1 MTSMSQYNYVKE
13 DVEIDK
19 LVRGPKGLRLEA
31 KVAYRDGHAMLSV
44 YGFWGTQ
51 VTTRAMNGGSPIR
64 VVLQR
69 VFVPSNMSKADKR
82 NTLRAMCD
90 LFAVQHGESYY
101 LRSKLQ

>member
-1 MTSMSQYNYVKE
+1 MSQYDYVAQNVDISE
-13 DVEIDK
+13 

-31 KVAYRDGHAMLSV
+31 KMAYREGHAMLSV
-44 YGFWGTQ
+44 YAFWQ
-51 VTTRAMNGGSPIR
+51 EKAMAGRRGLVQR
-64 VVLQR
+64 TLLQR

-90 LFAVQHGESYY
+90 LFAVQHGEAYY